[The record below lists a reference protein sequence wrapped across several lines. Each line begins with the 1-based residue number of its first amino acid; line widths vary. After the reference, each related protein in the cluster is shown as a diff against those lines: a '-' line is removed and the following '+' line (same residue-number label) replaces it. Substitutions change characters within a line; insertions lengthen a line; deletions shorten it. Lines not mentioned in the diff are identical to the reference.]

1 MINKNSVICINK
13 DIDATEFND
22 EKVMMNMDKG
32 KYYALNEV
40 GSRIWDLINKDT
52 EVSEIIKALLEEYD
66 VSEEECTKEV
76 ISYLEDLYNAELIEV
91 SK

>member
-1 MINKNSVICINK
+1 MINKDSVICINK

-40 GSRIWDLINKDT
+40 GSRIWDLINKNTD
-52 EVSEIIKALLEEYD
+52 VSEIIKALLEEYD
-66 VSEEECTKEV
+66 VSEEECTREV

>member
-1 MINKNSVICINK
+1 MINKDSVICINK

-40 GSRIWDLINKDT
+40 GSRIWDLINKNTD
-52 EVSEIIKALLEEYD
+52 VSEIIKALLEEYD

>member
-1 MINKNSVICINK
+1 
-13 DIDATEFND
+13 
-22 EKVMMNMDKG
+22 MNMDKG

-40 GSRIWDLINKDT
+40 GSRIWDLINKNTD
-52 EVSEIIKALLEEYD
+52 VSEIIKALLEEYD
-66 VSEEECTKEV
+66 VSEEECTREV

>member
-1 MINKNSVICINK
+1 MINKDSIVCINK

-40 GSRIWDLINKDT
+40 GSRIWDLINSNTKVSEIVDALLKEY
-52 EVSEIIKALLEEYD
+52 EVSEED
-66 VSEEECTKEV
+66 CTNQV
-76 ISYLEDLYNAELIEV
+76 ISYLEDLYNAELIEI

>member
-1 MINKNSVICINK
+1 MINKDSIVCINK

-40 GSRIWDLINKDT
+40 GSRIWDLINSNTKVSEIVDALLKEY
-52 EVSEIIKALLEEYD
+52 EVSEED
-66 VSEEECTKEV
+66 CT
-76 ISYLEDLYNAELIEV
+76 N
-91 SK
+91 